1 MTIELT
7 ANQKKALRRAVHNG
21 DYHLLLGAGASRDAV
36 SRNGS
41 SLPTGPELA
50 TLLAERFNV
59 PIEEGDLLW
68 RIYARAVEDAGE
80 NQVYDWLRSTFWE
93 VTPPDWMDVYARTPW
108 STVWTLNIDDV
119 FEQAYARVR
128 SDESRSL
135 VTVNWD
141 DEFRQSRHLSVVHL
155 HGCVD
160 RDMER
165 RRLVFSLS
173 EYSGSSMASA
183 AWPLNFRDTYGLL
196 PFVIIGARLRD
207 EPDIEAVI
215 ANRTPSHEAPS
226 FYVSPSISE
235 AVERDLRKWNLVP
248 VRMTAEEFADAW
260 PELTGMNLKE
270 APSSREEV
278 TFRVGRQFRELRL
291 DTPRKSS
298 QDHDFIG
305 GDEPEWV
312 DIQNGLNADL
322 DWIRQAS
329 ADCQQIGRSIRT
341 NTAMVYVGKRL
352 TGRTTGLLA
361 IGKALRT
368 LSWRTYLYVGDERPD
383 IDAIVQFAAG
393 GKAVALLFD
402 SVADIA
408 DDVASL
414 LSLARSADLQIIC
427 VAVDQM
433 DRTVNVLGRIDE
445 VYLARNRVT
454 SINNHL
460 TKTDA
465 ARLVDK
471 LQSIGRLGILESEKK
486 DYRRLAHFR
495 GRELFD
501 SMAEL
506 ENAPGFGR
514 RVSELVDAITDPNH
528 ISVLLL
534 AALASRFDRRFHA
547 SDAARMV
554 GMESDSLVRL
564 IRDGHPLSSVLKTDG
579 IWIKPRQRW
588 MALEACVARLGS
600 REALATIGAAMQRVA
615 PRLGRTSQRER
626 NATSLLVG
634 SFMAYKNVSSVFPN
648 EDLDQWYESLS
659 PTFGD
664 WSARYWEQRAI
675 LNRHVGRSKP
685 EVLAKAESFVL
696 RAVSI
701 VRDSYS
707 LTTLGTVLLVKSA
720 YGSGRDVEQYYD
732 RAIDAFEGASEA
744 NPNNLVTWDAF
755 LRYAL
760 LVLAPD
766 GSSLR
771 TLDEEL
777 MERLQDD
784 WLRIH
789 SQSVVAAGASEEMK
803 RELANLKRRFQRI
816 TGR

>member
-1 MTIELT
+1 MDIELE
-7 ANQKKALRRAVHNG
+7 ANQKKALRRAVRNG

-36 SRNGS
+36 SASGS
-41 SLPTGPELA
+41 TLPTGPELA
-50 TLLAERFNV
+50 TLMASKFDV

-80 NQVYDWLRSTFWE
+80 EEVYDWLRSIFWE
-93 VTPPDWMDVYARTPW
+93 VTPPTWMDVYARTPW

-119 FEQAYARVR
+119 FERAYARVQ

-135 VTVNWD
+135 ITVNWD

-160 RDMER
+160 RDTMR

-173 EYSGSSMASA
+173 EYSGSSMSSA
-183 AWPLNFRDTYGLL
+183 AWPLNFRDTYGIL

-226 FYVSPSISE
+226 FYVSPNISQ
-235 AVERDLRKWNLVP
+235 AVERDLRKWNLIP
-248 VRMTAEEFADAW
+248 VRMTAEEFSDAW
-260 PELTGMNLKE
+260 PELTSMNLRE
-270 APSSREEV
+270 APSSYEEV
-278 TFRVGRQFRELRL
+278 TFRVGRQFRELKL
-291 DTPRKSS
+291 DAPNNPPR
-298 QDHDFIG
+298 DHDFIG
-305 GDEPEWV
+305 GDEPQWA
-312 DIQNGLNADL
+312 DIKNGLNAEL
-322 DWIRQAS
+322 DWIRKAS
-329 ADCQQIGRSIRT
+329 DDCKQIGQSIRK

-352 TGRTTGLLA
+352 TGRTTGLFA
-361 IGKALRT
+361 IGKALRS

-383 IDAIVQFAAG
+383 IDAILQFAAS
-393 GKAVALLFD
+393 GKSIALLFD
-402 SVADIA
+402 SVAEIA

-414 LSLARSADLQIIC
+414 LSLARSADLQVIC
-427 VAVDQM
+427 IAVDQA
-433 DRTVNVLGRIDE
+433 DRTANVLGRIDE
-445 VYLARNRVT
+445 VYLSRNRVT
-454 SINNHL
+454 TINNRL
-460 TKTDA
+460 TRTDA

-471 LQSIGRLGILESEKK
+471 LKSIGRLGILESEKK
-486 DYRRLAHFR
+486 DSRRLAHFR

-506 ENAPGFGR
+506 ENAPAFGR
-514 RVSELVDAITDPNH
+514 RVSELVDAITDPDH
-528 ISVLLL
+528 VTVLLL

-547 SDAARMV
+547 SDASRMV
-554 GMESDSLVRL
+554 GMESDFLVRL
-564 IRDGHPLSSVLKTDG
+564 IRDSHPLSWVLKTDG
-579 IWIKPRQRW
+579 IWINPRQRW

-600 REALATIGAAMQRVA
+600 REALVTIGRAMQRVA
-615 PRLGRTSQRER
+615 PRLGRTSHRER
-626 NATSLLVG
+626 NATALLVG
-634 SFMAYKNVSSVFPN
+634 SFMSYKNISSVFPN
-648 EDLDQWYESLS
+648 EDLDQWYETLS

-675 LNRHVGRSKP
+675 LNRNIGRSKP
-685 EVLAKAESFVL
+685 DVLAKAESFVL

-707 LTTLGTVLLVKSA
+707 LTTLGTVLLTKAA
-720 YGSGRDVEQYYD
+720 YGSAGDVEQYYD
-732 RAIDAFEGASEA
+732 RAIDAFEGAGEE

-760 LVLAPD
+760 RVLAPD
-766 GSSLR
+766 GTSLR
-771 TLDEEL
+771 PLDDDL
-777 MERLQDD
+777 LERLQDD

-789 SQSVVAAGASEEMK
+789 AQIVVAAGASEEVK
-803 RELANLKRRFQRI
+803 TELANLKRRFQRI